1 MHSFFWLT
9 SQVIGSLINLWPVTL
24 ILFLLIGIAGS
35 YTFLSKPA
43 SLRVRHLLIFA
54 PLLLSLLILVW
65 GSLMGNN
72 GPNKAPSWPSN
83 ILVVLFWLH
92 VLSAIGIVYIMKGL
106 RWFTASV
113 LLFEC
118 VVM

>member
-24 ILFLLIGIAGS
+24 ILFLLIGIACRS
-35 YTFLSKPA
+35 TFLSKRV

-65 GSLMGNN
+65 GSLMGIT
-72 GPNKAPSWPSN
+72 GPTKRHRG
-83 ILVVLFWLH
+83 LQTYLT
-92 VLSAIGIVYIMKGL
+92 VYFGHTSCRRLELCI
-106 RWFTASV
+106 S
-113 LLFEC
+113 
-118 VVM
+118 